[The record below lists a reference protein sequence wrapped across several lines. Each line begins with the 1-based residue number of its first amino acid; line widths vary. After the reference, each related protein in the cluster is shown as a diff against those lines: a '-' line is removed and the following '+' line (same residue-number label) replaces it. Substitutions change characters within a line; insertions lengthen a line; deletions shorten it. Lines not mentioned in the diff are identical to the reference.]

1 MLYLT
6 EARMDL
12 SNNTVLIRGGGSGIG
27 LALAKAYAHRG
38 STVIVCGRNAKT
50 LEAAV
55 KEHPSIAAYACD
67 IASDQDQRGL
77 VEHITK
83 AYPDFN
89 ILINNAGIQNNYSF
103 LDAKDHADL
112 IEEEVNINLLAHLK
126 LTDRFLPMLM
136 DQPSAAIV
144 NITSAL
150 AVVPKQSAPIYC
162 ATKPA
167 LHSFTKALRYQLDG
181 TPVNVFEIIP
191 ALVDT
196 AMTKGRGKG
205 KISADALAKEALRG
219 IESDKYEIQIEKTKL
234 LLALN
239 RILPSVAERII
250 RNG

>member
-1 MLYLT
+1 
-6 EARMDL
+6 
-12 SNNTVLIRGGGSGIG
+12 
-27 LALAKAYAHRG
+27 
-38 STVIVCGRNAKT
+38 
-50 LEAAV
+50 
-55 KEHPSIAAYACD
+55 
-67 IASDQDQRGL
+67 
-77 VEHITK
+77 
-83 AYPDFN
+83 
-89 ILINNAGIQNNYSF
+89 
-103 LDAKDHADL
+103 
-112 IEEEVNINLLAHLK
+112 
-126 LTDRFLPMLM
+126 MLM

-162 ATKPA
+162 ATKAA